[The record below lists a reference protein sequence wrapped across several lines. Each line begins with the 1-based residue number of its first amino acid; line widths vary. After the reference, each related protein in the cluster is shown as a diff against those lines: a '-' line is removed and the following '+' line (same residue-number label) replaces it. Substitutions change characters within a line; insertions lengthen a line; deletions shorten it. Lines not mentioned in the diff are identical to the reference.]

1 MPCVLFCTWEMFD
14 MVLQQYIRHLPHI
27 GSQREKMLR
36 IEGCAC
42 WADILSAAHPLAGL
56 DVFAWDEIRGAA
68 ECSLRALE
76 AGDVAYFAS
85 RLPPL
90 EQWRVLAHW
99 FGQTSYFDIE
109 TSGLEADS
117 IVTLVCCFHGGSP
130 LRFLAGENLDDFLD
144 LLESVK
150 LLVSFNGASFDVP
163 RVLDRFHIPE
173 LPCAH
178 VDLRWLCH
186 HAGWRG
192 GLKKI
197 ERELGLRRPSDLE
210 GLGGAEAVWLWQA
223 WSERGDERAKRTL
236 ERYCSADTVMLK
248 LLAGRLCA
256 LHGVAVPLPT
266 EAEVWSLV
274 HSVFPDAGRPLL
286 EQPVA
291 SADSFPPKPTPAP
304 VVSADL
310 FSITEMVGTTEGL
323 TRAEKQARLRE
334 RWRQH
339 RGGGL

>member
-1 MPCVLFCTWEMFD
+1 MS
-14 MVLQQYIRHLPHI
+14 VLQRYFGHLPHV
-27 GSQREKMLR
+27 GAQRAKRLCD
-36 IEGCAC
+36 EGCAC
-42 WADILSAAHPLAGL
+42 WSDLVNAPQPLAGL
-56 DVFAWDEIRGAA
+56 DVFAWDEIRSAA
-68 ECSLRALE
+68 EQSLRAVQ
-76 AGDVAYFAS
+76 ADNAAFFTK

-90 EQWRVLAHW
+90 EQWRVLTHW
-99 FGQTSYFDIE
+99 FEQASYFDIE
-109 TSGLEADS
+109 TSGLEVDS
-117 IVTLVCCFHGGSP
+117 IVTLVCCFHEGRP
-130 LRFLAGENLDDFLD
+130 LRFLAGENIEDFLE

-197 ERELGLRRPSDLE
+197 ERALGLRRPDDLE

-223 WSERGDERAKRTL
+223 WRESGDEQAKRTL

-256 LHGVAVPLPT
+256 LQGAAVALPT
-266 EAEVWSLV
+266 EADIWALV
-274 HSVFPDAGRPLL
+274 HAAYPDLGRPACAAPVL
-286 EQPVA
+286 EPP
-291 SADSFPPKPTPAP
+291 PPKPSPAP
-304 VVSADL
+304 VVAADL
-310 FSITEMVGTTEGL
+310 FSISEMVGATGGL
-323 TRAEKQARLRE
+323 SRADKQARLRE

-339 RGGGL
+339 RGGA